1 MSEANEREGID
12 CGSSRLLSGAWCAYV
27 MAVRE
32 FLDGREFPSDESID
46 EVASQYGRSITD
58 ADSLEEVAEW
68 FNWEKI
74 TGHLESR

>member
-1 MSEANEREGID
+1 
-12 CGSSRLLSGAWCAYV
+12 